1 MWDTSSLHRLR
12 GPLGAPPPAPHRE
25 KNAPGPQSGV
35 SEKRWKN
42 ASKGGVEGRR
52 ERCSPL
58 WWTRHLRLSVA
69 PGWHAALCSFAVP
82 GRAVNFNLV
91 RPAGSLPLLLLPL
104 LYYSHLFPMPPRRGT
119 EMQTSQ
125 GREKPSVPALPQGP
139 HTPPSSPQAICLG
152 STLPAPH

>member
-1 MWDTSSLHRLR
+1 MPLLLHLIRRRMLLARSQVYQRRDGRMPPREMWRGGGKEGAVLATVVNSTPASLG
-12 GPLGAPPPAPHRE
+12 GP
-25 KNAPGPQSGV
+25 SGTQH
-35 SEKRWKN
+35 S
-42 ASKGGVEGRR
+42 
-52 ERCSPL
+52 
-58 WWTRHLRLSVA
+58 
-69 PGWHAALCSFAVP
+69 CSFAVP
-82 GRAVNFNLV
+82 GCAVNFNLV

-125 GREKPSVPALPQGP
+125 GREKPPVPALPQGP